1 MTSGFRL
8 SRAARFLLYGA
19 AFVVIVAGIRTA
31 EPIVVPFLLA
41 VMLAIIC
48 ATPLSWLQ
56 NRGVPTWLAVLV
68 IVLGLLGTG
77 TMAGTLIGTSLIDFT
92 RSLPGY
98 QARLEREVADLAR
111 WLSAHGLEIS
121 SRLLA
126 ESFDPG
132 EILRIA
138 GRIFTGVGDVLGKI
152 ALILIITVF
161 ILLEISGFPTKI
173 RTAFPGADRHL
184 SPLAEI
190 NANVRHYL
198 ALKTIISLA
207 TGALVAVWLSVLAVD
222 YALLWGLLA
231 FLLNYIPSIGSFIAA
246 IPAVLLA
253 FLQYGAGEALLA
265 ALGYLVINTTIGSF
279 VEPRV
284 MGEGMD
290 LSTLIVFLSL
300 IFWGWVLGPIG
311 MLLSVPLTMIVKI
324 VLGENEDTRWIA
336 VLMGS
341 TVAEGAT
348 AEPGVPGVPVP
359 PPPA

>member
-1 MTSGFRL
+1 MITSGFRL
-8 SRAARFLLYGA
+8 SRAARFLLSAA
-19 AFVVIVAGIRTA
+19 AFVVVVAGVRTA

-48 ATPLSWLQ
+48 AVPLSWLQ
-56 NRGVPTWLAVLV
+56 NRGVPTWIAVLL
-68 IVLGLLGTG
+68 IVLVLLGTG
-77 TMAGTLIGTSLIDFT
+77 TMAGTLIGSSLIDFT
-92 RSLPGY
+92 RSIPGY
-98 QARLEREVADLAR
+98 QARLEREVANLTA

-121 SRLLA
+121 GRLLA

-132 EILRIA
+132 EVLRIA

-161 ILLEISGFPTKI
+161 ILFEISGFPTKI
-173 RTAFPGADRHL
+173 RAAFPRAELDL
-184 SPLAEI
+184 APLAEI

-207 TGALVAVWLSVLAVD
+207 TGALVAVWLTVLAVD

-265 ALGYLVINTTIGSF
+265 ALGYLVINTVIGSF
-279 VEPRV
+279 IEPRV
-284 MGEGMD
+284 MGEGAD

-300 IFWGWVLGPIG
+300 IFWGWVLGPVG

-324 VLGENEDTRWIA
+324 ALGANEDTRWIA
-336 VLMGS
+336 VLMGPKLS
-341 TVAEGAT
+341 GTGRAEAPAPDPQAPAAT
-348 AEPGVPGVPVP
+348 
-359 PPPA
+359 